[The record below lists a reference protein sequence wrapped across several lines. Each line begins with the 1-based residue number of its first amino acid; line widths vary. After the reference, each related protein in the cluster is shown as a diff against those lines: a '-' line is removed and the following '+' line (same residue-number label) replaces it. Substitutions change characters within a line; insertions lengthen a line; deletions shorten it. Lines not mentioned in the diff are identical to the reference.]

1 MSSCCLSMFLCA
13 ECKKPI
19 RNPSSVGQKFCDE
32 CKRFR
37 AAESRAYHRYIVRM
51 IKLEERC

>member
-37 AAESRAYHRYIVRM
+37 AAESRAYHRYMVRM
-51 IKLEERC
+51 IKMEERC